1 MKIGSLFSGVA
12 GLDRAVEAVTG
23 ATPAWF
29 VEFDPAPA
37 KVLAR
42 HYPDV
47 PNYGDITTVDWS
59 QVEPVDI
66 ITGGFPCQDLST
78 AGLRKGLRPGT
89 RSGLWEHMAYAINQL
104 HPRLVVI
111 ENVRGLLSAE
121 AHSDMEP
128 CAWCLGD
135 GSGSYM
141 RALGAVLADLADLR
155 YDARWCGVRASD
167 AGAPHGRFRVFII
180 AESADADGGQFAR
193 PADRLDGLP
202 VASERS
208 LLPIPL
214 VSDRDERRLAAP
226 RNLLPTPVVN
236 DMGNGKTPDD
246 WDGWTADM
254 QHRHGNGNGHG
265 KSLAIEAQRLLP
277 TPTSQAAK
285 HGSTPDVTANGHGF
299 NLWDLPTLLP
309 TPTTQDATNVG
320 GPAQAQR
327 NTPPLN
333 SVVVGSEWGQYAP
346 AIQRWEHIIG
356 EPAPPPTIQGAK
368 GPRLNPDL
376 PRWMMGFPLGWLDGL
391 TPAQQL
397 KAAGNAVCPQQCEL
411 ALRIL
416 LGGAE

>member
-29 VEFDPAPA
+29 VEFDPAPS

-42 HYPDV
+42 HYPDA

-66 ITGGFPCQDLST
+66 ITGGFPCQDLSH

-89 RSGLWEHMAYAINQL
+89 RSGLWEHMAYAINEL
-104 HPRLVVI
+104 RPRLVVI

-121 AHSDMEP
+121 AHSNMEP

-135 GSGSYM
+135 ESDSYM
-141 RALGAVLADLADLR
+141 RALGAVLADLADLG
-155 YDARWCGVRASD
+155 YDARWCGIRASD
-167 AGAPHGRFRVFII
+167 AGAPHGRFRIFIAAYPSDSDCGRFI
-180 AESADADGGQFAR
+180 QRDALLRPVPITDPNSDGI
-193 PADRLDGLP
+193 
-202 VASERS
+202 
-208 LLPIPL
+208 LLL
-214 VSDRDERRLAAP
+214 
-226 RNLLPTPVVN
+226 TPVVN

-254 QHRHGNGNGHG
+254 QDRHGNGNGHG

-277 TPTSQAAK
+277 TPRATDGTKGGPNQR
-285 HGSTPDVTANGHGF
+285 GSSG
-299 NLWDLPTLLP
+299 DLMLPSAVQPVNLLP
-309 TPTTQDATNVG
+309 TPTRRDHKGRN
-320 GPAQAQR
+320 QR
-327 NTPPLN
+327 NDDTCLPGAVN
-333 SVVVGSEWGQYAP
+333 DYGQYAP
-346 AIQRWEHIIG
+346 AIQRWEHTIG
-356 EPAPPPTIQGAK
+356 EPAPPPTIQGAN

-376 PRWMMGFPLGWLDGL
+376 PRWMMGFPSGWLDGL
-391 TPAQQL
+391 IPSQQL
-397 KAAGNAVCPQQCEL
+397 KAAGNAVCQQQAEL

-416 LGGAE
+416 LGDS